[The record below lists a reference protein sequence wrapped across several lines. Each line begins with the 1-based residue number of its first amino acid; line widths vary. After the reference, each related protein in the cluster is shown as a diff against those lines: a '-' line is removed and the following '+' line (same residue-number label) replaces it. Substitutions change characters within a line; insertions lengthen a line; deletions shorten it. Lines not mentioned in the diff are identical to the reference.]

1 MTITHLMPRWQGNR
15 NMRADLREHLQG
27 LTAILLMITH
37 PATVWHLMIAR
48 KDNITIMVLGRSLI
62 YILPCALIVF
72 IFE

>member
-1 MTITHLMPRWQGNR
+1 MTITQGNR

-62 YILPCALIVF
+62 YILPCAF
-72 IFE
+72 NSFYF